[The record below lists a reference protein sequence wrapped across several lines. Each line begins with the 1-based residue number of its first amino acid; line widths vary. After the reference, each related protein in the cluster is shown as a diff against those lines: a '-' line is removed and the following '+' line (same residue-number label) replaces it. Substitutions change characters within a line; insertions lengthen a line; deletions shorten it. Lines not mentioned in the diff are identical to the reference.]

1 MTDMKQK
8 GGANVMGSHQDRCVV
23 RLKRDMNNIEAIGLP
38 VQAVGF
44 AENNHVQSSTE
55 EYIPP
60 NPSKYK
66 TR

>member
-1 MTDMKQK
+1 
-8 GGANVMGSHQDRCVV
+8 MGSHQDRCVV

-44 AENNHVQSSTE
+44 AENNHVQSSIE